1 MSGHDPLK
9 VIAECLGEPAD
20 SMRSPATLEY
30 RCPFI
35 DSTCIKFNRTL
46 GVPVPVCS
54 IYKRGAPKDSD
65 SHAGLPVCLCPKR
78 FYETDIVED
87 VIRECWVGTPPSD
100 RRIAYEVQMEK
111 FGKVDMVVADVDEA
125 RGTVAKFLP
134 IELQAVDITGSYLPS
149 YEALIRSAHTT
160 GPVSYGFNWA
170 NVRKRFISQLIA
182 KGFYCHHWGT
192 RIVAVVQENLFD
204 HFTAHAK
211 ITESSLADSN
221 IVFMLY
227 QYERAN
233 EATPWS
239 FRLRRVA
246 PTTHLSVMQSILYET
261 PPSKSVFEGKILSRL
276 MP

>member
-1 MSGHDPLK
+1 MGLDPLK

-20 SMRSPATLEY
+20 SMRAPATLEY

-35 DSTCIKFNRTL
+35 DNTCIKFNRTL

-54 IYKRGAPKDSD
+54 IYKRGATRPTDT
-65 SHAGLPVCLCPKR
+65 HAGLPVCICPKR
-78 FYETDIVED
+78 FFETDIVED
-87 VIRECWVGTPPSD
+87 IVRECWVGAPPSD

-111 FGKVDMVVADVDEA
+111 FGKVDLVIADVNE
-125 RGTVAKFLP
+125 GTGTLSKFLP
-134 IELQAVDITGSYLPS
+134 VELQAVDITGSYLPV
-149 YEALIRSAHTT
+149 YEALIQSAEAT
-160 GPVSYGFNWA
+160 GRVSYGFNWA

-182 KGFYCHHWGT
+182 KGFYCHQWGT

-204 HFTAHAK
+204 QFTAHAR
-211 ITESSLADSN
+211 ITESSLEDSN

-233 EATPWS
+233 DNEPWS
-239 FRLRRVA
+239 FRFRRKV
-246 PTTHLSVMQSILYET
+246 PTTHVSVMNSILYET
-261 PPSKSVFEGKILSRL
+261 PPSKAAFERKVIERF